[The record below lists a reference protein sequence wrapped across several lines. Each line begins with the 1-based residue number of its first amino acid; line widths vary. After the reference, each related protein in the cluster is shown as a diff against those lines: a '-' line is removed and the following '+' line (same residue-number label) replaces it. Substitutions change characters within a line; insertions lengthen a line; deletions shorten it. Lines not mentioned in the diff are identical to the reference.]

1 MDTKDS
7 FTTVVYRSGYIHTCQ
22 NRTTGREEVEL
33 TMPDGERREAKSV
46 RGAKAIISRHIGHP
60 IAR

>member
-7 FTTVVYRSGYIHTCQ
+7 FLTTAYRSGLIHTCQ
-22 NRTTGREEVEL
+22 NRTKGRDEVTL

-46 RGAKAIISRHIGHP
+46 RAAKAIISRHIGHP